1 MPHTRRRCDAPLDRK
16 PRIVTEV
23 HDRRGTWPSTEEK
36 GAPVKRQGLVL
47 LPGTAPSLDE
57 VAGRAL
63 DAGLRRVHLLA
74 WRDLDDPEAGGSERH
89 AHHVASLWARHG
101 LDVTMRTSTATGRV
115 SRAERDGYH
124 VVRKGERYSVFPRSA
139 LTGLVGRHNRP
150 DGLVEIWNGMPFFS
164 PMWARCPHI
173 VFLHH
178 VHAEM
183 WQMVLRPGRARAGE
197 LVERRV
203 APPLYRSTR
212 VVTLSESS
220 RQEIVSMLGLRP
232 ERVSVV
238 VPGID
243 PVFAPG
249 GERSETP
256 LVVAVGRLVPVKR
269 FDVLVDVLAEVR
281 RAVPDL
287 RAVIVGE
294 GYERAQLEAH
304 RRAVGAQEWLDLPGF
319 VDEEG
324 LLAMYR
330 RAWVLASTSQRE
342 GWGMTISEAGACA
355 TPAVASRIAGHL
367 DAVDHGVSGL
377 LVDLPVGN
385 NRPDAA
391 EGPTGAFAQAL
402 TSVLVDPALRARLG
416 RCARTKA
423 KSLSWEATAAATL
436 DALVEEAAL
445 RRNTTDRG
453 RAARRRRA
461 PGQKRPKS

>member
-1 MPHTRRRCDAPLDRK
+1 MPHTDGGRRAPGDGERAV
-16 PRIVTEV
+16 VTEV
-23 HDRRGTWPSTEEK
+23 HDRGPDWSATEPS
-36 GAPVKRQGLVL
+36 APLERQGLVL

-101 LDVTMRTSTATGRV
+101 LDVTMRTSTATGRA

-139 LTGLVGRHNRP
+139 LTGLIGRRNRP

-178 VHAEM
+178 VHAER
-183 WQMVLRPGRARAGE
+183 WQMVLRRGRARAGE

-220 RQEIVSMLGLRP
+220 RQEIIAMLGLRP
-232 ERVSVV
+232 ERVSVA

-243 PVFAPG
+243 PAFVPG
-249 GERSETP
+249 GEQSETP

-269 FDVLVDVLAEVR
+269 FDLLIDVLAEVR

-294 GYERAQLEAH
+294 GYERARLEEH
-304 RRAVGAQEWLDLPGF
+304 RRAVDAEGWLDMPGY
-319 VDEEG
+319 VDEDS

-367 DAVDHGVSGL
+367 DAVEDGVSGV
-377 LVDLPVGN
+377 LVELPPSN
-385 NRPDAA
+385 NRQDAA
-391 EGPTGAFAQAL
+391 GGPVRAFAEAL
-402 TSVLVDPALRARLG
+402 GSVLVDPVLRARLG
-416 RCARTKA
+416 RSARTKA
-423 KSLSWEATAAATL
+423 KSLSWEATAAGTL
-436 DALVEEAAL
+436 DVLVEEAVA
-445 RRNTTDRG
+445 RRRAASRG
-453 RAARRRRA
+453 RAASRRRA
-461 PGQKRPKS
+461 TGHSTQKR